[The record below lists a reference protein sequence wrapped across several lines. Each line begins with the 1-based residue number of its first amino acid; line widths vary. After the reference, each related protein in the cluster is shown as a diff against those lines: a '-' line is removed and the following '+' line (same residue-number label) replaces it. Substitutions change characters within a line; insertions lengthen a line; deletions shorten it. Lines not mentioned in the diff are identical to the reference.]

1 MRHVTWVATYRG
13 GMERMHHSVLHG
25 LAVFR
30 WLAWLWMATVLVLA
44 RGNLVAPV
52 TAVALVAAALL
63 VTVWLTVLVR
73 RSPDL
78 AVSAPAF
85 GVEVGVALALQSADG
100 FVYRAPHVFTTEQPL
115 GVGWPLASVLTAG
128 VAFGPLVGGATGV
141 ALGTARA
148 ISSIANVTPAPDP
161 WLGVLTPEQVL
172 SVVTTTV
179 LYVLAGGIAGY
190 AARLLRAAERRVTEA
205 EREVATLQ
213 AREDVARRLHDGVL
227 QTLAIVE
234 RRADDPQLAT
244 LARDQERDLRA
255 YLFDDPGV
263 EVVGAG
269 GLGAALRDAGDRG
282 EQTYGYR
289 AEVLVPDDLPEVG
302 DDLVAAL
309 SGAVGEALTN
319 AGKHAQAHRVVVY
332 AEPDDDGGLTVTVH
346 DDGAGFDPGS
356 VAEGV
361 GLSRSIRGRLE
372 EVGGS
377 VEVRSGPGHG
387 TEVRLRLPPTT
398 ASTLDVGQEQRRD

>member
-1 MRHVTWVATYRG
+1 
-13 GMERMHHSVLHG
+13 MERMHHSVLHG

-30 WLAWLWMATVLVLA
+30 WLAWVWMATVLVLA
-44 RGNLVAPV
+44 RGNLVAPT
-52 TAVALVAAALL
+52 TAIALVAAALL

-73 RSPDL
+73 RSPER
-78 AVSAPAF
+78 AVGAPAL
-85 GVEVGVALALQSADG
+85 GIEVGVALALQFADG

-141 ALGTARA
+141 ALGVARA
-148 ISSIANVTPAPDP
+148 ISSIANVAPAPDP

-172 SVVTTTV
+172 SLVTTTV

-190 AARLLRAAERRVTEA
+190 AARLLRAAEHRVTEA

-234 RRADDPQLAT
+234 RRADDPQLAK
-244 LARDQERDLRA
+244 LARDQERDLRT

-269 GLGAALRDAGDRG
+269 GLGAGLREAGAHS
-282 EQTYGYR
+282 EETYGHR
-289 AEVLVPDDLPEVG
+289 VEVLVPDDLPDVD
-302 DDLVAAL
+302 DDLVTAL
-309 SGAVGEALTN
+309 IGAVGEALTN
-319 AGKHAQAHRVVVY
+319 AGKHAHAQRVVVY
-332 AEPDDDGGLTVTVH
+332 AEPDEKDGLTVTVN
-346 DDGAGFDPGS
+346 DDGRGFDPAR
-356 VAEGV
+356 VPEGV
-361 GLSRSIRGRLE
+361 GLSRSVRGRVQ
-372 EVGGS
+372 EVGGV
-377 VEVRSGPGHG
+377 VEVRSEPGHG
-387 TEVRLRLPPTT
+387 TEVRLRVPTT
-398 ASTLDVGQEQRRD
+398 TAPTLGTGQEHERG